1 MPKTAKY
8 MFKIIT
14 VGDGMVGKTSLILR
28 FTENTFKETYK
39 KTIGA
44 DFAIKNVDIDGTIA
58 KLQIWDLGG
67 QDTFKDLRKI
77 FYPGARGAI
86 YVFDV
91 SNRPSFE
98 NIRHWFKDIDAVVGD
113 VPRLLVGNKI
123 DLEREISYKEGK
135 QLADELG
142 MDYLE
147 TSAKT
152 GEKVVDI
159 FKIMARVTVGEK
171 AEGIPSEVPAQIP
184 AKVPG
189 ISVDTSFA
197 IGPEAELESDIP
209 ATPADLLPAEPA
221 ILPEVV
227 MDVYEWIES
236 HRNDFIDLLKRL
248 VSADTTNP
256 PGHEFRA
263 ARIILEELLKDNI
276 RFRVYESEKDRTNVV
291 SWSGKAE
298 NPSVM
303 LVCHHDVA
311 PQVEGWKHPPLDAL
325 EKENRIYGLG
335 ACCSKGPLVSAIMAL
350 RAIHVLNVELN
361 GQAMVVAA
369 SDGLGDGTI
378 GLRHLIEEV
387 GLAPNHAIVASP
399 TNCTTIKTVELETL
413 AFRLTSRGRVFEP
426 SFKDINA
433 AEKLV
438 KVLAGFNDSDQSE
451 YPMLAKCSIN
461 IREIRGMPGVGGI
474 PEWAEATIDIRHLFK
489 ENNEKILDEVRKLID
504 NVRILDSDVDVTIEE
519 LPEPLK
525 IASSVDAPVVMAV
538 RDGLYNTI
546 NKEPS
551 FTETKEN
558 ILAKILVQSKI
569 PVCIFGPGNEEKCN
583 SPNEYIE
590 IDDMIEGA
598 KVFAASLITLLGI
611 KD

>member
-1 MPKTAKY
+1 MSRATKY

-28 FTENTFKETYK
+28 FTEDSFRETYK

-44 DFAIKNVDIDGTIA
+44 DFAIKNVDIDGILA

-77 FYPGARGAI
+77 FYPGARGVI

-91 SNRPSFE
+91 TNRPSFE
-98 NIRHWFKDIDAVVGD
+98 NIRNWSKDIDSVVGD
-113 VPRLLVGNKI
+113 IPGILVANKV
-123 DLEREISYKEGK
+123 DLEREVSYGEGK
-135 QLADELG
+135 ELADELS
-142 MDYLE
+142 MDYVE

-152 GEKVVDI
+152 GEKVVDV
-159 FKIMARVTVGEK
+159 FKMVARVTVGEK
-171 AEGIPSEVPAQIP
+171 PEEADVEVPARIS
-184 AKVPG
+184 PG
-189 ISVDTSFA
+189 ISVDTPAAA
-197 IGPEAELESDIP
+197 IPETVESEIP
-209 ATPADLLPAEPA
+209 ATAADLLPSEPV
-221 ILPEVV
+221 ILPDIV

-236 HRNDFIDLLKRL
+236 HRDDFVDLLKRL
-248 VSADTTNP
+248 ISADTTNP

-291 SWSGKAE
+291 SWSGKDE
-298 NPSVM
+298 EPSVL

-311 PQVEGWKHPPLDAL
+311 PQVKGWKHPPLDAV
-325 EKENRIYGLG
+325 EKESKIYGLG
-335 ACCSKGPLVSAIMAL
+335 ACCGKGPLVSALMAL
-350 RAIHVLNVELN
+350 RAIHVLNVQLN
-361 GQAMVVAA
+361 GQVMVAA
-369 SDGLGDGTI
+369 VADGLGDGRI
-378 GLRHLIEEV
+378 GLKHLVEEV
-387 GLAPNHAIVASP
+387 GIIPNHAIVASP
-399 TNCTTIKTVELETL
+399 TGCNTIKTIELETL

-426 SFKDINA
+426 SLRDINA

-438 KVLAGFNDSDQSE
+438 KVLIGFNDFGDE

-474 PEWAEATIDIRHLFK
+474 PEWAEATLDIRHLYK
-489 ENNEKILDEVRKLID
+489 ENNEKILNEVRKLID
-504 NVRILDSDVDVTIEE
+504 NIKISDSDIDVTIEQ
-519 LPEPLK
+519 LPEPPK

-538 RDGLYNTI
+538 RDGLFNTTDQ
-546 NKEPS
+546 EPS
-551 FTETKEN
+551 FSETKEN
-558 ILAKILVQSKI
+558 NLAKILVQNKT

-598 KVFAASLITLLGI
+598 KIFAASIITLLSI